1 MRRRHS
7 AQKINKNPTAFNSL
21 NSYTFDFESI
31 WNCEGKSLDLQ
42 FC

>member
-1 MRRRHS
+1 MRRRHR

-21 NSYTFDFESI
+21 NSYTFESI